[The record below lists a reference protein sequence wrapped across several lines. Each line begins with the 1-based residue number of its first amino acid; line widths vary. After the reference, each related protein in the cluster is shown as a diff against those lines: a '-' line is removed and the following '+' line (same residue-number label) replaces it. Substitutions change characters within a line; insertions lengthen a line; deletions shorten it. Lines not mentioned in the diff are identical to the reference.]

1 MTQDYQ
7 KVKLTKIIEIPDID
21 KYNISILNGLMT
33 LTLKEDLITELPT
46 SLTNTKIK
54 NCRIYK
60 KSNHDLISSDRKAFR
75 TVLVDIW
82 KSMPTQKIIQN
93 TTFNIELENM
103 EGNKGYTYHKD
114 LKFSFQ
120 SKDTN
125 GTWKEIVKMVELNNY
140 QMEIVIQLTD
150 GKIVEYYI

>member
-1 MTQDYQ
+1 MSRDYN
-7 KVKLTKIIEIPDID
+7 KVKLTKIIEIPNID
-21 KYNISILNGLMT
+21 KYNISILNGTMT
-33 LTLKEDLITELPT
+33 LTMIEDINIELPE

-54 NCRIYK
+54 TCKIYK
-60 KSNHDLISSDRKAFR
+60 KSNNEVISIDRKAFR

-125 GTWKEIVKMVELNNY
+125 GTWKEIIKMVELNHY
-140 QMEIVIQLTD
+140 QMDIVIQLTD
-150 GKIVEYYI
+150 GKLVEYSI

>member
-7 KVKLTKIIEIPDID
+7 KVKLTKIIEIPNID
-21 KYNISILNGLMT
+21 KYNISILNGIMT
-33 LTLKEDLITELPT
+33 LTLKEDMITELPT

-82 KSMPTQKIIQN
+82 KSMPTQK
-93 TTFNIELENM
+93 
-103 EGNKGYTYHKD
+103 
-114 LKFSFQ
+114 
-120 SKDTN
+120 
-125 GTWKEIVKMVELNNY
+125 
-140 QMEIVIQLTD
+140 
-150 GKIVEYYI
+150 

>member
-1 MTQDYQ
+1 MKGAKTA
-7 KVKLTKIIEIPDID
+7 
-21 KYNISILNGLMT
+21 
-33 LTLKEDLITELPT
+33 
-46 SLTNTKIK
+46 
-54 NCRIYK
+54 RI
-60 KSNHDLISSDRKAFR
+60 FR

-140 QMEIVIQLTD
+140 QMEIVIQLVD
-150 GKIVEYYI
+150 GKIMEDYI